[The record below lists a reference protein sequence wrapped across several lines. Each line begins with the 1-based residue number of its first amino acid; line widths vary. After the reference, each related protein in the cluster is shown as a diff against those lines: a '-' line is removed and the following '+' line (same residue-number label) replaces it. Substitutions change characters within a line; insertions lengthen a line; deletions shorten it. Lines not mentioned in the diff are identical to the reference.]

1 MTVIRLSDGGLVL
14 HSPVRLD
21 DEIRQELDRL
31 GPVTALVAP
40 NRVHHLFLGDYVRA
54 FPRGRLYGAP
64 GLAEKR
70 KELKFD
76 AILDDSS
83 PSEWAGQ
90 IEQHLFRG
98 APYIS
103 EVVFFHRPTRTLMV
117 TDLVFNIKAEKTAG
131 ARFFCW
137 VTGAAGRFGPHRLIR
152 LMIRDKVQAAKS
164 VETIMRWNF
173 DRVIMTHGDV
183 LERGGRE
190 KFAAAFA
197 YLK

>member
-83 PSEWAGQ
+83 PSAWAGQ